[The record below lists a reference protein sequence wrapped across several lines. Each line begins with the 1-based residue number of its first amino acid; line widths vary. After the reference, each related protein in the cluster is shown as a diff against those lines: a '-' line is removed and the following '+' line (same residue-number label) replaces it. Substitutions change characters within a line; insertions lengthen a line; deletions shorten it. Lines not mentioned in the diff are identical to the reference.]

1 MRPALRI
8 AALVLLVALI
18 APLLASAC
26 PLCKEAS
33 SDADKPGGNSMWR
46 GMYWSILFMV
56 AAPFAMVGT
65 MIVMIRRARRQVAA
79 GERGANFAAGERGD
93 FAAASLSAPVSSSE
107 AARSP
112 NLRLET

>member
-1 MRPALRI
+1 MKPVLRV
-8 AALVLLVALI
+8 AAVLLLVALI
-18 APLLASAC
+18 APVLASAC

-65 MIVMIRRARRQVAA
+65 MIVMIRRARRHA
-79 GERGANFAAGERGD
+79 G
-93 FAAASLSAPVSSSE
+93 ASLGSPVSSPK
-107 AARSP
+107 AAASP

>member
-1 MRPALRI
+1 VKPAVRV
-8 AALVLLVALI
+8 AAVVLLVALI
-18 APLLASAC
+18 APVLVSAC

-65 MIVMIRRARRQVAA
+65 MIVMIRRARRHAA
-79 GERGANFAAGERGD
+79 AKERGA
-93 FAAASLSAPVSSSE
+93 ASSRFRVPGSKLGNPASE
-107 AARSP
+107 
-112 NLRLET
+112 LET